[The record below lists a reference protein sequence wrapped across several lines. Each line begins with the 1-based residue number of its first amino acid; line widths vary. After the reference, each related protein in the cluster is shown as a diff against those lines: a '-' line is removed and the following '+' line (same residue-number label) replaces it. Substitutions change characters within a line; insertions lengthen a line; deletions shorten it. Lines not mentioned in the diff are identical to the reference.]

1 MNRTLRYLLNVFFRG
16 LLILGPIAVTAYA
29 LYLIFSTV
37 DNLIPGLPTGLGFF
51 FVLFIVTF
59 IGFLGTR
66 FFLGRWLVE
75 FFDFLFERTP
85 GINFLY
91 TTVKEVL
98 NSFMGDKK
106 KFNDP
111 VWVKTNEA
119 PEIWRIGFLTQNAM
133 DETGEDMVAVYLP
146 HAYAISG
153 WVIMINRSYV
163 KPVVGMNAAEAMKF
177 AVSGG
182 MAGNGQVGE
191 PAQTYSPIRDD
202 AHAGKDESG

>member
-98 NSFMGDKK
+98 HSFMGDKK

-111 VWVKTNEA
+111 VWVKTNET
-119 PEIWRIGFLTQNAM
+119 PEVWRIGFLTQNQVA
-133 DETGEDMVAVYLP
+133 EAGEDMVAVYLP

-153 WVIMINRSYV
+153 WVIMVNRMYV
-163 KPVVGMNAAEAMKF
+163 MPVTGMNAAEAMKF

-182 MAGNGQVGE
+182 MVGNGH
-191 PAQTYSPIRDD
+191 PAGAASSFSQTGAEFLRD
-202 AHAGKDESG
+202 KKT